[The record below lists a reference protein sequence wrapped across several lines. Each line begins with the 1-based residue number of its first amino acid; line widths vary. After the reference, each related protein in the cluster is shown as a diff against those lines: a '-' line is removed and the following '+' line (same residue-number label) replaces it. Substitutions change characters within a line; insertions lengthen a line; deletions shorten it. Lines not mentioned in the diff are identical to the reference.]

1 MKVSARPIEALFRP
15 RSVAVVGASPR
26 AGSAGNNIIQNL
38 LDRRYSGAIY
48 PVNPRYEEICGLM
61 TYKTLADIGK
71 PVDTVFIAV
80 AAEYGLD
87 IMKQA
92 AAIGARA
99 VLLNATGYAD
109 AGQAGAAK
117 QAELLAIALEHDIAV
132 CGPNN
137 LGMINV
143 LDGVPLWTAHMS
155 DVKAGSVAI
164 VSQSGSVALALGD
177 DPAGL
182 GLSHII
188 TAGNE
193 AVCGVA
199 DYVDYLADDERVRT
213 ILLFLE
219 TIRDPARLAAAAGRA
234 KHAGKQLFAVKVGR
248 SEQARAAVAA
258 HSGALSGEDVVVDA
272 YFRKHGIERCI
283 DLDDM
288 VQRAALSLKSPPRPG
303 TSAVYLTLSG
313 GQAAAIADCSSDVDL
328 EVSGL
333 PAHLAQ
339 SLTDHFHGYAP
350 GNPMDVWGLGWDPA
364 RFGKILQQLVAAPE
378 VNPIVLTLDIP
389 ASGAV
394 DGPMGVD
401 MARAAAEHAGDKQVI
416 FVGNSAISGIHPD
429 IAGICRENGFPVL
442 LGIAGAMRAIA
453 TWSRSG
459 NKKLPTESSAAA
471 EAGRLSKDDLQK
483 ALRKQVRFVETAIVS
498 NANEAAVTAEKV
510 GYPVVLKGMA
520 PNALHKTELGL
531 VRVGLGDAGAVRRA
545 YDDLER
551 ILKTHATTLGQ
562 GTVQLEPMIA
572 GGIEVLVAGRR
583 DPQFGPMVLFGAGG
597 KLVELVADSV
607 LRLGA
612 VTAEE
617 AIEMIGETR
626 VATLL
631 GGYRDGVAFDLDAV
645 RNAIVAVS
653 KLMVEAGPDVNAV
666 EINPLIVMP
675 KGQGAV
681 AVDLVIE

>member
-1 MKVSARPIEALFRP
+1 
-15 RSVAVVGASPR
+15 VGASPR
-26 AGSAGNNIIQNL
+26 TGSAGNNIIQNL
-38 LDRRYSGAIY
+38 LDRQYSGAIY

-61 TYKTLADIGK
+61 TYKSLADIRK
-71 PVDTVFIAV
+71 PVDAVFIAV

-109 AGQAGAAK
+109 AGEAGAAK

-143 LDGVPLWTAHMS
+143 LDGVPLWTAHLS
-155 DVKAGSVAI
+155 DVTAGSVAI

-199 DYVDYLADDERVRT
+199 DYVDFLADDERVRA

-219 TIRDPARLAAAAGRA
+219 TIRDPAGLATAAGRA
-234 KHAGKQLFAVKVGR
+234 QHAGKQLFAVKVGR
-248 SEQARAAVAA
+248 SEKAKAAVAA
-258 HSGALSGEDVVVDA
+258 HSGALSGEDLVVDA
-272 YFRKHGIERCI
+272 FFRKHGIERCI

-288 VQRAALSLKSPPRPG
+288 VQRAALSLKSPPMPG
-303 TSAVYLTLSG
+303 TAAVYLTLSG
-313 GQAAAIADCSSDVDL
+313 GQAAAIADYSSDVDL

-333 PAHLAQ
+333 PPYLAQ
-339 SLTDHFHGYAP
+339 SLTEHFHGHAP

-364 RFGKILQQLVAAPE
+364 RFGKILQQLVAAQE

-416 FVGNSAISGIHPD
+416 FVGNSAISGIHPE

-453 TWSRSG
+453 TWSRSV
-459 NKKLPTESSAAA
+459 NKKPLAQSSPA
-471 EAGRLSKDDLQK
+471 AGRLSKDGLQK
-483 ALRKQVRFVETAIVS
+483 ALREQVRFVATTIAS
-498 NANEAAVTAEKV
+498 NANEAVVAAEKV
-510 GYPVVLKGMA
+510 GYPVVLKGIA
-520 PNALHKTELGL
+520 PHALHKTELGL
-531 VRVGLGDAGAVRRA
+531 VRVGLGDAEAVRGA
-545 YDDLER
+545 YDDLAT
-551 ILKTHATTLGQ
+551 ILKNHATTLGE
-562 GTVQLEPMIA
+562 GTVQLEPMVA
-572 GGIEVLVAGRR
+572 GGIEVLIAGRR

-597 KLVELVADSV
+597 KLVELLADSV

-612 VTAEE
+612 VTEEE

-626 VATLL
+626 IATLL
-631 GGYRDGVAFDLDAV
+631 GGYRDGVVFDVDAV
-645 RNAIVAVS
+645 RSAIVAVS

-666 EINPLIVMP
+666 EINPLIVLP
-675 KGQGAV
+675 NGQGAV
-681 AVDLVIE
+681 AVDFVIE

>member
-1 MKVSARPIEALFRP
+1 MKVSTRPIEALFRP

-26 AGSAGNNIIQNL
+26 TGSAGNNIIQNL
-38 LDRRYSGAIY
+38 LDRQYSGAIY

-61 TYKTLADIGK
+61 TYKSLADIRK
-71 PVDTVFIAV
+71 PVDAVFIAV

-109 AGQAGAAK
+109 AGEAGAAK

-143 LDGVPLWTAHMS
+143 LDGVPLWTAHLS
-155 DVKAGSVAI
+155 DVTAGSVAI

-199 DYVDYLADDERVRT
+199 DYVDFLADDERVRA

-219 TIRDPARLAAAAGRA
+219 TIRDPAGLATAAGRA
-234 KHAGKQLFAVKVGR
+234 QHAGKQLFAVKVGR
-248 SEQARAAVAA
+248 SEKAKAAVAA
-258 HSGALSGEDVVVDA
+258 HSGALSGEDLVVDA
-272 YFRKHGIERCI
+272 FFRKHGIERCI

-288 VQRAALSLKSPPRPG
+288 VQRAALSLKSPPMPG
-303 TSAVYLTLSG
+303 TAAVYLTLSG
-313 GQAAAIADCSSDVDL
+313 GQAAAIADYSSDVDL

-333 PAHLAQ
+333 PPYLAQ
-339 SLTDHFHGYAP
+339 SLTEHFHGHAP

-364 RFGKILQQLVAAPE
+364 RFGKILQQLVAAQE

-416 FVGNSAISGIHPD
+416 FVGNSAISGIHPE

-453 TWSRSG
+453 TWSRSV
-459 NKKLPTESSAAA
+459 NKKPLAQSSPA
-471 EAGRLSKDDLQK
+471 AGRLSKDGLQK
-483 ALRKQVRFVETAIVS
+483 ALREQVRFVATTIAS
-498 NANEAAVTAEKV
+498 NANEAVVAAEKV
-510 GYPVVLKGMA
+510 GYPVVLKGIA
-520 PNALHKTELGL
+520 PHALHKTELGL
-531 VRVGLGDAGAVRRA
+531 VRVGLGDAEAVRGA
-545 YDDLER
+545 YDDLAK
-551 ILKTHATTLGQ
+551 ILKNHATTLGE
-562 GTVQLEPMIA
+562 GTVQLEPMVA
-572 GGIEVLVAGRR
+572 GGIEVLIAGRR

-597 KLVELVADSV
+597 KLVELLADSV

-612 VTAEE
+612 VTEEE

-626 VATLL
+626 IATLL
-631 GGYRDGVAFDLDAV
+631 GGYRDGVVFDVDAV
-645 RNAIVAVS
+645 RSAIVAVS

-666 EINPLIVMP
+666 EINPLIVLP
-675 KGQGAV
+675 NGQGAV
-681 AVDLVIE
+681 AVDFVIE

>member
-1 MKVSARPIEALFRP
+1 MKVSTRPIEALFRP

-26 AGSAGNNIIQNL
+26 TGSAGNNIIQNL
-38 LDRRYSGAIY
+38 LDRQYSGAIY

-61 TYKTLADIGK
+61 TYKSLADIRK
-71 PVDTVFIAV
+71 PVDAVFIAV

-109 AGQAGAAK
+109 AGEAGAAK

-143 LDGVPLWTAHMS
+143 LDGVPLWTAHLS
-155 DVKAGSVAI
+155 DVTAGSVAI

-199 DYVDYLADDERVRT
+199 DYVDFLADDERVRA

-219 TIRDPARLAAAAGRA
+219 TIRDPAGLATAAGRA
-234 KHAGKQLFAVKVGR
+234 QHAGKQLFAVKVGR
-248 SEQARAAVAA
+248 SEKAKAAVAA
-258 HSGALSGEDVVVDA
+258 HSGALSGEDLVVDA
-272 YFRKHGIERCI
+272 FFRKHGIERCI

-288 VQRAALSLKSPPRPG
+288 VQRAALSLKSPPMPG
-303 TSAVYLTLSG
+303 TAAVYLTLSG
-313 GQAAAIADCSSDVDL
+313 GQAAAIADYSSDVDL

-333 PAHLAQ
+333 PPYLAQ
-339 SLTDHFHGYAP
+339 SLTEHFHGHAP

-364 RFGKILQQLVAAPE
+364 RFGKILQQLVAAQE

-416 FVGNSAISGIHPD
+416 FVGNSAISGIHPE

-453 TWSRSG
+453 TWSRSV
-459 NKKLPTESSAAA
+459 NKKPLAQSSPA
-471 EAGRLSKDDLQK
+471 AGRLSKDGLQK
-483 ALRKQVRFVETAIVS
+483 ALREQVRFVATTIAS
-498 NANEAAVTAEKV
+498 NANEAVVAAEKV
-510 GYPVVLKGMA
+510 GYPVVLKGIA
-520 PNALHKTELGL
+520 PHALHKTELGL
-531 VRVGLGDAGAVRRA
+531 VRVGLGDAEAVRGA
-545 YDDLER
+545 YDDLAT
-551 ILKTHATTLGQ
+551 ILKNHAITLGE
-562 GTVQLEPMIA
+562 GTVQLEPMVA
-572 GGIEVLVAGRR
+572 GGIEVLIAGRR

-597 KLVELVADSV
+597 KLVELLADSV

-612 VTAEE
+612 VTEEE

-626 VATLL
+626 IATLL
-631 GGYRDGVAFDLDAV
+631 GGYRDGVVFDVDAV
-645 RNAIVAVS
+645 RSAIVAVS

-666 EINPLIVMP
+666 EINPLIVLP
-675 KGQGAV
+675 NGQGAV
-681 AVDLVIE
+681 AVDFVIE

>member
-1 MKVSARPIEALFRP
+1 MKVSTRPIEALFRP

-26 AGSAGNNIIQNL
+26 TGSAGNNIIQNL
-38 LDRRYSGAIY
+38 LDRQYSGAIY

-61 TYKTLADIGK
+61 TYKSLADIRK

-109 AGQAGAAK
+109 AGEAGEAK

-143 LDGVPLWTAHMS
+143 LDGVPLWTAHLS
-155 DVKAGSVAI
+155 DVTAGSVAI

-199 DYVDYLADDERVRT
+199 DYVDFLADDERVRA

-219 TIRDPARLAAAAGRA
+219 TIRDPAGLATAAGRA
-234 KHAGKQLFAVKVGR
+234 QHAGKQLFAVKVGR
-248 SEQARAAVAA
+248 SEKAKAAVVA
-258 HSGALSGEDVVVDA
+258 HSGALSGEDLVVDA
-272 YFRKHGIERCI
+272 FFRKHGIERCI

-288 VQRAALSLKSPPRPG
+288 VQRAALSLKSPPMPG
-303 TSAVYLTLSG
+303 TAAVYLTLSG
-313 GQAAAIADCSSDVDL
+313 GQAAAIADYSSDVDL
-328 EVSGL
+328 EVSSL
-333 PAHLAQ
+333 PPYLAQ
-339 SLTDHFHGYAP
+339 SLTEHFHGHAP

-364 RFGKILQQLVAAPE
+364 RFGKILQQLVAAQE

-416 FVGNSAISGIHPD
+416 FVGNSAISGIHPEID
-429 IAGICRENGFPVL
+429 GICRENGFPVL

-453 TWSRSG
+453 TWSRSV
-459 NKKLPTESSAAA
+459 NKKPLAQSSPA
-471 EAGRLSKDDLQK
+471 AGRLSKDGLQK
-483 ALRKQVRFVETAIVS
+483 TLREQVRFVATTIAS
-498 NANEAAVTAEKV
+498 NANEAVVAAEKV
-510 GYPVVLKGMA
+510 GYPVVLKGIA

-531 VRVGLGDAGAVRRA
+531 VRVGLGDAEAVRGA
-545 YDDLER
+545 YDELAK
-551 ILKTHATTLGQ
+551 ILKNHATTLGE
-562 GTVQLEPMIA
+562 GTVQLEPMVA
-572 GGIEVLVAGRR
+572 GGIEVLIAGRR

-597 KLVELVADSV
+597 KLVELLADSV

-626 VATLL
+626 IATLL
-631 GGYRDGVAFDLDAV
+631 GGYRDGVVFDVDAV

-666 EINPLIVMP
+666 EINPLIVLP
-675 KGQGAV
+675 NGQGAV
-681 AVDLVIE
+681 AVDFVIE